1 MCQLEAHYRMLFHSI
16 LQNYAEYKD
25 VLSANASKR
34 RDELGDVLWSCLES
48 KLSGNEK
55 KGDERDHLATDRSP
69 FSALAGSTTPKATE
83 RGSLSKAA
91 DNIAVAALPVEKGNS
106 RPSKG
111 HFFKGGTFGELI
123 RDDEQGFKSEM
134 LLLNSWQPESKS
146 GDIPRSCHMQTMKF
160 KNGKAQGDVKM
171 YWNKRKPPG

>member
-1 MCQLEAHYRMLFHSI
+1 MLFHSI

-25 VLSANASKR
+25 ELSANASKR
-34 RDELGDVLWSCLES
+34 RDELGDILWSCLES
-48 KLSGNEK
+48 KLAGNEK
-55 KGDERDHLATDRSP
+55 KSDERDHLATDRSP
-69 FSALAGSTTPKATE
+69 FSALTGSTTPKAAE
-83 RGSLSKAA
+83 RGSLSKSA

-111 HFFKGGTFGELI
+111 HFLKGGTFGELI

-160 KNGKAQGDVKM
+160 KNGKAQGDVKV
-171 YWNKRKPPG
+171 YWNKMTPPG

>member
-1 MCQLEAHYRMLFHSI
+1 MLFHSI

-25 VLSANASKR
+25 ELSANASKP
-34 RDELGDVLWSCLES
+34 RDELGDILWCCLES
-48 KLSGNEK
+48 KLAGNEK
-55 KGDERDHLATDRSP
+55 KRDERDYLAT
-69 FSALAGSTTPKATE
+69 G
-83 RGSLSKAA
+83 SKAV
-91 DNIAVAALPVEKGNS
+91 DRDSFLPALPVGKGNS
-106 RPSKG
+106 GPSKV
-111 HFFKGGTFGELI
+111 HFLKGGTFGELI

-160 KNGKAQGDVKM
+160 KNGKAQGDVKV

>member
-1 MCQLEAHYRMLFHSI
+1 MLFHSI

-25 VLSANASKR
+25 ELSANASKP
-34 RDELGDVLWSCLES
+34 RDELGDILWSCLES
-48 KLSGNEK
+48 KLAGNEK
-55 KGDERDHLATDRSP
+55 KRDERDYLAT
-69 FSALAGSTTPKATE
+69 GSKAVD
-83 RGSLSKAA
+83 RGSFLP
-91 DNIAVAALPVEKGNS
+91 ALPVEKGNS
-106 RPSKG
+106 GPSKV
-111 HFFKGGTFGELI
+111 HFLKGGTVRELI

-160 KNGKAQGDVKM
+160 KNGKAQGDVKV

>member
-1 MCQLEAHYRMLFHSI
+1 MLFHSI

-25 VLSANASKR
+25 ELSANASKR
-34 RDELGDVLWSCLES
+34 RDELGDILWSCLES
-48 KLSGNEK
+48 KLAGNEK
-55 KGDERDHLATDRSP
+55 KSDERDHLATDRSP
-69 FSALAGSTTPKATE
+69 FSALAGSTTPKAAE
-83 RGSLSKAA
+83 RGSLSKSA

-111 HFFKGGTFGELI
+111 HFLKGGTFGELI

-160 KNGKAQGDVKM
+160 KNGEAQGDVKV